1 MRVNVPSVES
11 EKDKVIMEDRGS
23 TDTPHVSIVTEQFR
37 FSNIITTDKN
47 KMFPTSLF
55 LADHFI

>member
-11 EKDKVIMEDRGS
+11 EKDNVIMEDRGS

-47 KMFPTSLF
+47 RNVPDFVFFS
-55 LADHFI
+55 

>member
-11 EKDKVIMEDRGS
+11 EKDEVILEERGS

-37 FSNIITTDKN
+37 LSEITTDKN
-47 KMFPTSLF
+47 RNISDFVIFS
-55 LADHFI
+55 